1 MSYALGRAACLETG
15 SWKRKFIIMRRQDE
29 GRREEKLRFV
39 MAELNI
45 TRKSCS
51 LIKEKSIEITFR
63 TGKSSKSTKLILLS
77 FDHKQKTWKMPLR
90 LLLRTVQYVELGA
103 AADHMHFV
111 ALREL
116 RAVRLDSRRRK
127 CSQEDKR
134 RFSCAKSI
142 RTSKLALMRSRTKE
156 VHTWN
161 KQNSFETL
169 THRSPFILAVDV
181 SRAVDGKF
189 LLIKLVCVLTLACF
203 KRVFDRFQ
211 NSTEMRAWTTK
222 PKILSACIIAC
233 EISSGIPWTAAHI
246 CCCNNKPWE
255 SHSNRETCRK
265 QALENFSF
273 CIYANCAEM
282 KVLIAAE
289 LGKYGIFSRA
299 DEKFL

>member
-1 MSYALGRAACLETG
+1 MLTKELWNNRACKKIFWTLYVCGQEEITRGLISIFYTFAKWVKWLSSRERSSCEPRTGKEHQECQKMSYALGRAACLETG
-15 SWKRKFIIMRRQDE
+15 SEKRKFIIMRRQDE

-103 AADHMHFV
+103 AADQMHFV

-169 THRSPFILAVDV
+169 THRSPFILFWPLMSAE
-181 SRAVDGKF
+181 S
-189 LLIKLVCVLTLACF
+189 
-203 KRVFDRFQ
+203 
-211 NSTEMRAWTTK
+211 STE
-222 PKILSACIIAC
+222 
-233 EISSGIPWTAAHI
+233 
-246 CCCNNKPWE
+246 
-255 SHSNRETCRK
+255 
-265 QALENFSF
+265 SF
-273 CIYANCAEM
+273 CW
-282 KVLIAAE
+282 
-289 LGKYGIFSRA
+289 
-299 DEKFL
+299 